1 MTRMRRPARSSR
13 RPPVHGRS
21 GPAGWQILLICTALS
36 TGVGTGPAWGLSS
49 ADGAAPVAESD
60 VVECG
65 KREAIASAIAKLD
78 SARATGTPL
87 NELIRQL
94 TEIEKRMLELQP
106 ATGRTCRNDLSIVGL
121 GERFDPI
128 REALVSERR
137 HQEVS
142 RKSWPEQVK
151 QAVLDKR
158 VEIGMTREQVTAAWG
173 EPRNVA
179 TTPITRQEQWTYP
192 GPTYLYFTDGVVATI
207 ARSRRPSD

>member
-1 MTRMRRPARSSR
+1 M
-13 RPPVHGRS
+13 
-21 GPAGWQILLICTALS
+21 LLIWTALS
-36 TGVGTGPAWGLSS
+36 TGVGTDSAWGLSS
-49 ADGAAPVAESD
+49 ADGGAPVAESD
-60 VVECG
+60 VAECG
-65 KREAIASAIAKLD
+65 KREAIAAAIAKLD

-94 TEIEKRMLELQP
+94 AEIEKRMLELQP
-106 ATGRTCRNDLSIVGL
+106 AAGGTCRNDLSIVGL

-137 HQEVS
+137 HQEIS
-142 RKSWPEQVK
+142 RKSWSEQVK